1 MYFQNYRLW
10 KSWLDGCLLTHWLPR
25 ASILFKIGKICHSQ
39 CKCYCLTFEKHFLN
53 FLFHFWNLQNTLNI
67 LKEKMIVIANVF
79 PKLQTVKI
87 LVRPL
92 SKKRPFRTR
101 FERQYVKA
109 SQILPKSP
117 WESIYH
123 VFSSFS
129 GKLIWKMSPLVIDE
143 ILGVFV
149 DTLSA
154 DAKYPV
160 ED

>member
-87 LVRPL
+87 LISQSLKSVV
-92 SKKRPFRTR
+92 SKNALT
-101 FERQYVKA
+101 VD
-109 SQILPKSP
+109 
-117 WESIYH
+117 
-123 VFSSFS
+123 
-129 GKLIWKMSPLVIDE
+129 IWKPP
-143 ILGVFV
+143 
-149 DTLSA
+149 
-154 DAKYPV
+154 KYLRNLNQSTFIMFFHDSQGSGFGKCLP
-160 ED
+160 